1 MSCDYYI
8 RHFEKVNSLPRKDL
22 VYNHS
27 AGSEWFSSARG
38 VFVVYTIRYSKFLS
52 PFFAIKV
59 RGAILL
65 NGYPPFRVGSTK
77 TVCLQGIASPTISQ
91 IVQSRGSW
99 LNQKNPGGCEPSSP
113 VGYRPRA
120 WLGTHNKRKAT
131 FLTTFCV
138 RPKWFPIS

>member
-1 MSCDYYI
+1 MKSKY
-8 RHFEKVNSLPRKDL
+8 FL
-22 VYNHS
+22 VYDKIFSVYNVS

-38 VFVVYTIRYSKFLS
+38 VFMVYALASFFRPSLS
-52 PFFAIKV
+52 IKV

-65 NGYPPFRVGSTK
+65 NGYPPFRVGSIK
-77 TVCLQGIASPTISQ
+77 TVCRNGIASLTISQ

-138 RPKWFPIS
+138 RPKWFPVS